1 MKINRIAIL
10 LVFLLSFQVSKAQN
24 WKPVSTS
31 FTFTT
36 KMLGIKVDGK
46 FKGFLGSIV
55 FDENNLQAASISG
68 TVDAS
73 TIDTDNSLRN
83 SHLKEKEE
91 FFEVAKYPKIK
102 MASTAIQKTA
112 TGYVGTFNLTIKS
125 ITKSIK
131 IPFTVN
137 IDGEK
142 ATFKGTTQVNRKDW
156 KIGGNTVGMS
166 SDVTL
171 NLTINA
177 SK

>member
-1 MKINRIAIL
+1 MKIKQISILIL
-10 LVFLLSFQVSKAQN
+10 LFVNLQNINAQN

-31 FTFTT
+31 FSFTT

-46 FKGFLGSIV
+46 FKGFQGNIV
-55 FDENNLQAASISG
+55 FDESNLQNASISG

-102 MASTAIQKTA
+102 MVSTSIQKTA
-112 TGYVGTFNLTIKS
+112 SGYVGTFNLTIKS

-131 IPFTVN
+131 IPFDVQMN
-137 IDGEK
+137 GDK

-177 SK
+177 TK